1 VDRTDPPGDE
11 PDALL
16 ARVRQ
21 GDPQALNALFQSL
34 YPELRR
40 LARRRLR
47 SQTPITLLDT
57 GALVHEAFERL
68 SRLDRLSLQDRAHFL
83 AYAATAMRSIA
94 IDAARQRLAQRRGG
108 AERHVTLTPE
118 LDELLA
124 QAADPGAPDVMRLHE
139 ALQALAQIEPRLER
153 VVEMRYFGG
162 LTHAEIATALGL
174 GQRTVERDWERA
186 RLVLYAM
193 LNVGGLP

>member
-1 VDRTDPPGDE
+1 
-11 PDALL
+11 LL

-57 GALVHEAFERL
+57 GTLVHEAFERL
-68 SRLDRLSLQDRAHFL
+68 SQLERLSVQDRAHFL

-94 IDAARQRLAQRRGG
+94 IDAARQRSAQRRGG

-124 QAADPGAPDVMRLHE
+124 QAADPGAPDVLRLHE
-139 ALQALAQIEPRLER
+139 ALQALAQIEPRLEQ

-193 LNVGGLP
+193 LNEGGTP